1 MKKFLIAIIL
11 FVVILIISLSYWQYY
26 NSNQQKNIIMS
37 TNNSNATSTNA
48 VKGSKE
54 DKAILVL
61 YSSWE
66 PVKPNDSGQHS
77 FVLFPSGKVT
87 STGNLNKEWQLEK
100 TKLTEVIAIARS
112 LLKKNCKEEPPYHDF
127 YQTLS
132 IDLDGKSKQIEFP
145 SCREETDKIGELL
158 MANSRS

>member
-1 MKKFLIAIIL
+1 MKKFLIVTIL
-11 FVVILIISLSYWQYY
+11 FIVVLIISLLYWQFY
-26 NSNQQKNIIMS
+26 NSNQQKNTMS
-37 TNNSNATSTNA
+37 TNNPNATSTNTI
-48 VKGSKE
+48 KGSKE

-77 FVLFPSGKVT
+77 FVLFPSGKVI

-100 TKLTEVIAIARS
+100 TKLAEVIAIARS

-132 IDLDGKSKQIEFP
+132 IDLDGKSKRIEFP
-145 SCREETDKIGELL
+145 SCREEIDKIGELL